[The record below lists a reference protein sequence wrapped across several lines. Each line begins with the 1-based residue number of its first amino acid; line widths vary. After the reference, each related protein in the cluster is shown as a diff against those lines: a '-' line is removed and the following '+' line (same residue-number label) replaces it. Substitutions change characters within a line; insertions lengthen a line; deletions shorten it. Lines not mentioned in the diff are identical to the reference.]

1 MCWVHVLPPVFPG
14 LQVPQ
19 KELNVTGLR
28 IFMTGVGGQ
37 GTLTATTLL
46 AKIALDQGF
55 EVVSGEVHGMAQ
67 RGGVVESALL
77 IGGWRSPK
85 IVFGEADLLLGFEPL
100 ETLRALPYLAP
111 GGRVFSRS
119 ETLPPL
125 GVALQKEVY
134 PDLDELRSKV
144 RAVAKDALFL
154 PCQSLG
160 SEAGSIQSGNSALLG
175 ALCAAGVVP
184 FGLDALEAGI
194 KKHLPVKL
202 VDVNLKAAR
211 LGAAW
216 H

>member
-1 MCWVHVLPPVFPG
+1 M
-14 LQVPQ
+14 
-19 KELNVTGLR
+19 TSLR

-46 AKIALDQGF
+46 ANIALDRGF

-77 IGGWRSPK
+77 IGGWRAPR
-85 IVFGEADLLLGFEPL
+85 IAFGEADLLLGFEPL

-111 GGRVFSRS
+111 GGRVFSGS
-119 ETLPPL
+119 EPLPPV
-125 GVALQKEVY
+125 GVALKKERY
-134 PDLDELRSKV
+134 PDPEELRAKV

-160 SEAGSIQSGNSALLG
+160 NQAGALRSGNSALLG
-175 ALCAAGVVP
+175 AVCAAGVLP

-194 KKHLPVKL
+194 KKHLPAKIA
-202 VDVNLKAAR
+202 DVNLKAAR

-216 H
+216 NEH

>member
-1 MCWVHVLPPVFPG
+1 M
-14 LQVPQ
+14 
-19 KELNVTGLR
+19 TALR

-46 AKIALDQGF
+46 AKIALDRGL

-77 IGGWRSPK
+77 IGGWRSPR
-85 IVFGEADLLLGFEPL
+85 IAFGEADLLLGFEPL
-100 ETLRALPYLAP
+100 ETLRALPYLVP
-111 GGRVFSRS
+111 GGRIFSSS

-125 GVALQKEVY
+125 GVALKKDIY
-134 PDLDELRSKV
+134 PDPDELRAKV
-144 RAVAKDALFL
+144 RTVAKDAVFL

-160 SEAGSIQSGNSALLG
+160 NEAGSIQSGNSALLG
-175 ALCAAGVVP
+175 AVCAAGVLP
-184 FGLDALEAGI
+184 FGMDALEAGI
-194 KKHLPVKL
+194 KRHLPANI
-202 VDVNLKAAR
+202 VDVNIKAAR